1 MRIEP
6 RRTAGEAAWVCVGLG
21 GRARRERRL
30 TEGRTER
37 GNPGRHL
44 HTLSY
49 EAYVYLYPLVTM
61 DHSRTQGI
69 NLPTGSRPGYWAP
82 NEFHHLR
89 EFPPAD
95 FPAVVRPNFDT
106 LYSNAWLD
114 LTAGPMSCQ
123 SWEAN
128 HRHRGS

>member
-61 DHSRTQGI
+61 DISRTQGI

-82 NEFHHLR
+82 NIGR
-89 EFPPAD
+89 TQTNGPAD
-95 FPAVVRPNFDT
+95 YEAVHAVQ
-106 LYSNAWLD
+106 
-114 LTAGPMSCQ
+114 AGT
-123 SWEAN
+123 
-128 HRHRGS
+128 GSPH